1 MRLAA
6 RLTGWKIDIKPLSK
20 VESFYDENNENEEVF
35 KIEENIKNDATKF
48 DDGIFQEEI
57 ANEE

>member
-1 MRLAA
+1 
-6 RLTGWKIDIKPLSK
+6 KIDIKPLSK